1 MLFTATN
8 FRMLSL
14 ALAGVLAIASFTS
27 AELIRTV
34 QRGNLPI
41 EPTHFTVSHDA
52 PRSWRRDG
60 DSFANATL
68 SRRAGG
74 KVRNVHLSDGFHSD
88 LAIDGKPPPFRA
100 AKPGG
105 GTPEVVLERL
115 IASGMGVPGCGVGTG
130 EGLTEGA
137 MDADSS
143 LSLM

>member
-74 KVRNVHLSDGFHSD
+74 KVRNVHLSDGFRSD
-88 LAIDGKPPPFRA
+88 LAIDNKYFTLGFDLSKLLP
-100 AKPGG
+100 
-105 GTPEVVLERL
+105 
-115 IASGMGVPGCGVGTG
+115 
-130 EGLTEGA
+130 
-137 MDADSS
+137 SS
-143 LSLM
+143 KQSAQEKSS